1 MCGRQSAD
9 IMERRTSHRSP
20 IAVFDKGRFVS
31 HTRLVVAVLT
41 LSVAVL
47 STACETNESPFSPS
61 LGGSLRLDDFVSS
74 ASIGGSSGRLLDGFA
89 PSPSGGLVIDVSG
102 NRTIVNGGSSTLMV
116 TAPAAFTTV
125 YVSIAGSSLGIVSE
139 AHSGIGEFYEVVLPA
154 AGTSAALLLAFS
166 QDIPT
171 SPFDLFFAV
180 VDTNGTVGPFSA
192 VTFNVIRVGTGDV
205 QVTLSWDTDSDV
217 DLHVVDPSGEEIFYG
232 NRESASGGML
242 DLDSNAACTI
252 DGVQNENITWSIG
265 AAPQGTYIVRVDYW
279 SSCGVPRTNYTVV
292 INNGGDT
299 QIVNGTFTGAG
310 DRGGLGAG
318 VEVARFVRATGPAA
332 RPARQQTAPANK
344 KP

>member
-1 MCGRQSAD
+1 ML
-9 IMERRTSHRSP
+9 H
-20 IAVFDKGRFVS
+20 K
-31 HTRLVVAVLT
+31 RLVVAVLA

-47 STACETNESPFSPS
+47 STACDTSNESPFAPS

-74 ASIGGSSGRLLDGFA
+74 ASIGGSGGRLLHEFA
-89 PSPSGGLVIDVSG
+89 PSPSGGPVIDVSG

-116 TAPAAFTTV
+116 TAQAAFTTV
-125 YVSIAGSSLGIVSE
+125 YVSIAGSSLGVVSE
-139 AHSGIGEFYEVVLPA
+139 ANSGIDEFYEVVLPT

-180 VDTNGTVGPFSA
+180 VDTNGTVGPYSA
-192 VTFNVIRVGTGDV
+192 VRFDVIRVGTGDV

-242 DLDSNAACTI
+242 DLDSNAGCAI
-252 DGVQNENITWSIG
+252 DGVRNENITWSIG

-279 SSCGVPRTNYTVV
+279 SSCDALRTNYTVV

-318 VEVARFVRATGPAA
+318 EEVARFVRATGPAA
-332 RPARQQTAPANK
+332 GTARQQTAPANK
-344 KP
+344 TP